1 MNSLNKN
8 GEMGQGINNA
18 EKPQQDSGQRVGVNF
33 GNPMSQ
39 KQKINPLQKMQTNK
53 FQTLVKKRVTESK
66 KTSDSDNLAMKIIDI
81 IVKSSIFLTVFM
93 MPLFFAPNVP
103 SILELNKQV
112 FLVLIVGIGFL
123 AWVGKMA
130 WKNEIRVKKDFILVP
145 VITFLAIFGLSTI
158 FSEYREQSIWGF
170 FGGEGKSLVTLLFFV
185 AFFFLVLNTI
195 KTRAEALKVVG
206 AFLVSGFVTSLFGVL
221 QIWEVYTLPL
231 EFAKSP
237 FFNTV
242 GSVYALAIYVGALFL
257 LSMAMFLSNISKVL
271 KIALIALAFFF
282 FFILM
287 VINFK
292 IVWIALIVCM
302 AFLFGATIMNGG
314 KAQGQAR
321 ILPMIFLVLTIL
333 MILRS
338 KPLIQKDLPVEVL
351 LNHTASAKIAMSAI
365 KENPMIGSG
374 PTTYTTVYQENR
386 PENLGDY
393 WAVNFNSA
401 SSYFFT
407 LISTTGL
414 LGGLTFLFLVFS
426 GVIALFKGVA
436 KKAKKN
442 EGEDEKEDYM
452 SVGIGMVWLFVT
464 LMLFIYLAN
473 ITILFLWWFS
483 LALFLAFSGL
493 KDGESEKKE
502 FVTTSA
508 SPKSSLALSFVFVLV
523 IIGFIASIYLES
535 QKYFAATHFN
545 KALVADAKGNELD
558 TVNAE
563 LVKAVELDSN
573 RDVYYRNLSIA
584 LFAQANKKVAESQGE
599 KLTADE
605 SAVVSSLVRGAIESA
620 ARAQNL
626 SQFNVDNHIALARVY
641 EGVLVT
647 MDGADKKAIEAY
659 QTAIKLDPNNP
670 AIYQK
675 IASIYVSL
683 SDVAVI
689 KAQNEGTLKEGELP
703 AESIENLAK
712 ARENVNMALELKPDY
727 TDANLL
733 AVGIYEREGNI
744 DSAIEKGIENRKQ
757 YPNVASIAFRQGLFY
772 YKNEDFVNAKKE
784 FKAAVDLDENYANAR
799 YFLGLVLD
807 KDGDKKAALEQFKA
821 VLVLNPDNA
830 DLKKIVSNLESGKGA
845 LDGLGEGSS
854 VVEKSQQNKQP
865 EINPGVE
872 AGPIPEEAT
881 PNPEDIQ
888 SNATDRSTEYS
899 NLEE

>member
-8 GEMGQGINNA
+8 SDIRQGAPTGEVLQKSN
-18 EKPQQDSGQRVGVNF
+18 GQRIGVNL
-33 GNPMSQ
+33 GAVSNQ
-39 KQKINPLQKMQTNK
+39 KQGNNPLQKIQPNK
-53 FQTLVKKRVTESK
+53 FQTLNKSK
-66 KTSDSDNLAMKIIDI
+66 SVGASDNISDSLAMRIIDI
-81 IVKSSIFLTVFM
+81 IVKSSVFLTVFM

-103 SILELNKQV
+103 SVLELNKQV
-112 FLVLIVGIGFL
+112 LLVVVVGIGFL

-145 VITFLAIFGLSTI
+145 IITFFAILGLSTI
-158 FSEYREQSIWGF
+158 FSEYREQSLWGF
-170 FGGEGKSLVTLLFFV
+170 FGGEGSSLITLLFFV

-195 KTRAEALKVVG
+195 KTRAEALRVVIV
-206 AFLVSGFVTSLFGVL
+206 FLISGFLTSLFGIL
-221 QIWEVYTLPL
+221 QIWEIHALPL
-231 EFAKSP
+231 EFAKNP

-257 LSMAMFLSNISKVL
+257 LSMAMFLSDISKVL
-271 KIALIALAFFF
+271 KIVLIALAFFF

-292 IVWIALIVCM
+292 IVWIALIICM

-333 MILRS
+333 MILRPR
-338 KPLIQKDLPVEVL
+338 PLIQKELPIEVL
-351 LNHTASAKIAMSAI
+351 LNHSASTKIALNAI

-374 PTTYTTVYQENR
+374 LTTYTTVYQKNR

-401 SSYFFT
+401 SSYFLT
-407 LISTTGL
+407 LVSTTGI
-414 LGGLTFLFLVFS
+414 LGGLSFLFLVFS
-426 GVIALFKGVA
+426 GVFALFKGVA
-436 KKAKKN
+436 KRAKQKD
-442 EGEDEKEDYM
+442 GENGKEDYM
-452 SVGIGMVWLFVT
+452 AVGVGMVWLFVS
-464 LMLFIYLAN
+464 LMLFIYLSN
-473 ITILFLWWFS
+473 ITIMFLWWFS
-483 LALFLAFSGL
+483 LALFLAFSGF
-493 KDGESEKKE
+493 KDDKSAKEE

-545 KALVADAKGNELD
+545 KALVADAKGNDLE

-563 LVKAVELDSN
+563 LVKAVEFDVN

-584 LFAQANKKVAESQGE
+584 LFAQANKKVAESEGE

-605 SAVVSSLVRGAIESA
+605 SAVVSSLIRGAIESA
-620 ARAQNL
+620 ARAKNL
-626 SQFNVDNHIALARVY
+626 SELNVDNHIALARIY

-647 MDGADKKAIEAY
+647 MDGADEKAIEAY
-659 QTAIKLDPNNP
+659 QSAIALDPNNP

-689 KAQNEGTLKEGELP
+689 NAQNEGTVKEGELP
-703 AESIENLAK
+703 EESVKNLAL
-712 ARENVNMALELKPDY
+712 ARENVNKALELKSDY

-744 DSAIEKGIENRKQ
+744 DSAIQKGIENRKQ
-757 YPNVASIAFRQGLFY
+757 YPTVASIAFRQGLFY
-772 YKNEDFVNAKKE
+772 YKKEAFDEAKKE

-807 KDGDKKAALEQFKA
+807 KEKDKKGALEQFRA
-821 VLVLNPDNA
+821 VLELNSENE
-830 DLKKIVSNLESGKGA
+830 DLKKIVNNLENGKGA
-845 LDGLGEGSS
+845 LDGLGEGSA
-854 VVEKSQQNKQP
+854 VGEKTEQSSQP
-865 EINPGVE
+865 GINPGVQNE
-872 AGPIPEEAT
+872 EIPEEAT
-881 PNPEDIQ
+881 PNPDDIQ
-888 SNATDRSTEYS
+888 SNASSRNTEYS

>member
-8 GEMGQGINNA
+8 GEIEQGISGR
-18 EKPQQDSGQRVGVNF
+18 EIPQPNGGQRVGVNI
-33 GNPMSQ
+33 GGTTNL
-39 KQKINPLQKMQTNK
+39 KQKVTPLQKIQPNK
-53 FQTLVKKRVTESK
+53 FQTLAKAKIPNSNK
-66 KTSDSDNLAMKIIDI
+66 SGSDGLAMKIIDM
-81 IVKSSIFLTVFM
+81 IVSSSIFVTVFL

-112 FLVLIVGIGFL
+112 LLVLVVGIGFL

-130 WKNEIRVKKDFILVP
+130 WKNEIRVKKNFILVP
-145 VITFLAIFGLSTI
+145 VITFFAIIGLSTI
-158 FSEYREQSIWGF
+158 FSQYREQSLWGF
-170 FGGEGKSLVTLLFFV
+170 FGGEGKSLITLLFFI

-195 KTRAEALKVVG
+195 KTRAQALKVVTV
-206 AFLVSGFVTSLFGVL
+206 FLVSGFITTLFGIL
-221 QIWEVYTLPL
+221 QIWGVYILPL
-231 EFAKSP
+231 EFAKNP

-257 LSMAMFLSNISKVL
+257 LTMAMFLSDVSKVL
-271 KIALIALAFFF
+271 KIALIALSFFF
-282 FFILM
+282 FFVLM

-292 IVWIALIVCM
+292 LVWVALIICM

-314 KAQGQAR
+314 KTQGQGR

-333 MILRS
+333 MILRAQ
-338 KPLIQKDLPVEVL
+338 PLIQKELPVEVL
-351 LNHTASAKIAMSAI
+351 LNHSASSKIAMSAI

-374 PTTYTTVYQENR
+374 PTTYTTVYQKNR

-407 LISTTGL
+407 LVSTTGI
-414 LGGLTFLFLVFS
+414 LGGLTFLFLVVS
-426 GVIALFKGVA
+426 GIIALFKGVA
-436 KKAKKN
+436 KKAKQK
-442 EGEDEKEDYM
+442 EGEDEKDDYM
-452 SVGIGMVWLFVT
+452 AVGVGMVWLFVT

-483 LALFLAFSGL
+483 FALFLAFSGF
-493 KDGESEKKE
+493 KDDSDAAEKE

-545 KALVADAKGNELD
+545 KALVADAKGNDLD

-563 LVKAVELDSN
+563 LVKAVSFDVN

-584 LFAQANKKVAESQGE
+584 LFAQANKKVAESEGE

-605 SAVVSSLVRGAIESA
+605 SAIVSNLIRGAIESA
-620 ARAQNL
+620 VRAQNL
-626 SQFNVDNHIALARVY
+626 SEFNVDNHIALARVY

-647 MDGADKKAIEAY
+647 MEGADEKAVEAY
-659 QTAIKLDPNNP
+659 QAALKLDPNNP

-689 KAQNEGTLKEGELP
+689 NAQNEGTLKEGTLP
-703 AESIENLAK
+703 EESLKNLAM
-712 ARENVNMALELKPDY
+712 ARENINKALELKPDY

-744 DSAIEKGIENRKQ
+744 DGAIEKGLENRKQ

-772 YKNEDFVNAKKE
+772 YKKENLAEAKKE
-784 FKAAVDLDENYANAR
+784 FRAAVNMDDNYANAR

-807 KDGDKKAALEQFKA
+807 KENDKKGALEQFKA
-821 VLVLNPDNA
+821 VSVLNPENN
-830 DLKKIVSNLESGKGA
+830 DLKKIVGNLENGRSA
-845 LDGLGEGSS
+845 LDGLDEGSS
-854 VVEKSQQNKQP
+854 VSESDSQSTQP
-865 EINPGVE
+865 GINPNVE
-872 AGPIPEEAT
+872 TGNIPEDAT
-881 PNPEDIQ
+881 PSAEEIQ
-888 SNATDRSTEYS
+888 AEARNTEYFD
-899 NLEE
+899 LDE